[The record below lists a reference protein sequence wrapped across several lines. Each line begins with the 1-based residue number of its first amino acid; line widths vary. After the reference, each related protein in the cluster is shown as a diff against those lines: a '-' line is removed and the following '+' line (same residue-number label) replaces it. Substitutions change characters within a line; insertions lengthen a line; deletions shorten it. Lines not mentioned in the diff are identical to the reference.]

1 MQTYVSL
8 YRPIAVANGGGVD
21 SPYVFL
27 SFKGKAFNDIG
38 GLGKHLSAFMRNE
51 CNLASSTNA
60 LRSLVETTTQ
70 LKHRRGEI
78 GADVVAAV
86 QNINGH
92 SSAVAANYYNR
103 IDRVDDVHRAREL
116 FSPVSS
122 LPSALGGY
130 HHQPASTPLLA
141 TPPAAIPSLATSF
154 ATHSTYKRQIR
165 YGTDHPYYNDN
176 VSKKIPWSDA
186 EKEYLMEW
194 KATHILSPEDNEG
207 ALTRCLNDIKAD
219 ASCHPIFHQHHLL
232 NTARLRNGYEQRV
245 RSTPQRDL

>member
-1 MQTYVSL
+1 VSL

-27 SFKGKAFNDIG
+27 SFNGKAFNDIG
-38 GLGKHLSAFMRNE
+38 GLGKHLSAFMRDE

-103 IDRVDDVHRAREL
+103 IDRVDDVHRARDL

-122 LPSALGGY
+122 LQSALGGNP
-130 HHQPASTPLLA
+130 HQEGSHQPASTLA
-141 TPPAAIPSLATSF
+141 ATAIPSLATSF

-194 KATHILSPEDNEG
+194 KATHILCPEDNER
-207 ALTRCLNDIKAD
+207 ALSRCLTHIKAD
-219 ASCHPIFHQHHLL
+219 TSCHPIFHQHHLL
-232 NTARLRNGYEQRV
+232 NTARLRNGFEQRV
-245 RSTPQRDL
+245 RSAAQSNL